1 MSPEYTLFLRDIQ
14 TCCQKIIRYT
24 SGLTKDLF
32 LKNEVV
38 YDATLRNIEIIG
50 EAVKQLP
57 QTVRDQYPEIEWRKI
72 ARMRDLVIHHY
83 FGIDNAIVWD
93 VIRHKVP
100 ELLPV
105 VTKMLDDVQSQ

>member
-1 MSPEYTLFLRDIQ
+1 MSPEHVLFLRDIQ

-24 SGLTKDLF
+24 NGLTNDSF

-57 QTVRDQYPEIEWRKI
+57 PTLRDQYPEIEWRKI
-72 ARMRDLVIHHY
+72 ARMRDIVIHHY

-105 VTKMLDDVQSQ
+105 ITKMLADVQSQ